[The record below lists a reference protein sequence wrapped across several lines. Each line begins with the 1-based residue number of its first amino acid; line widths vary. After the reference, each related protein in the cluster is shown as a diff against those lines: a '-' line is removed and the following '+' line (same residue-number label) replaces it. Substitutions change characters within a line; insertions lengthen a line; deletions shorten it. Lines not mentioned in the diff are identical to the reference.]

1 MNLLRIWK
9 ASQTDFQ
16 RLVSNFL
23 AKLEDGQM
31 KAGANSLNA
40 LIAMINENVP
50 RGKYLSAKINEMQYK
65 CSFLLLHRTY

>member
-16 RLVSNFL
+16 CLVSNFL

-40 LIAMINENVP
+40 LIAMINETVP
-50 RGKYLSAKINEMQYK
+50 RGKYLN
-65 CSFLLLHRTY
+65 

>member
-1 MNLLRIWK
+1 MNQLRIWK

-16 RLVSNFL
+16 CLVSNFL

-40 LIAMINENVP
+40 LIAMINETVP
-50 RGKYLSAKINEMQYK
+50 RGKYLNQTKCNINVHLM
-65 CSFLLLHRTY
+65 HRTYERSI